1 MRKWRPRNFGWI
13 GLVLAIVGLGFGLE
27 SCVNS
32 TSYTGTDKIDFTNR
46 TSIELLPTTAAA
58 GLLGP
63 VGGLVEYNVGDL
75 RKLRSDHRAT
85 PSVMGIKIDS
95 TLGFSM

>member
-13 GLVLAIVGLGFGLE
+13 GLVLAIGGLGFGLE

-63 VGGLVEYNVGDL
+63 
-75 RKLRSDHRAT
+75 
-85 PSVMGIKIDS
+85 
-95 TLGFSM
+95 